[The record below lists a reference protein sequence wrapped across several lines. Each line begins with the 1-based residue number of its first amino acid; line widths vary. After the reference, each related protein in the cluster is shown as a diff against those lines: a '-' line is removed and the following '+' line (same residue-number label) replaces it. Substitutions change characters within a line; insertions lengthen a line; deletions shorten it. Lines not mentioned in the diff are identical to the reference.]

1 MLIADTVYSFH
12 TQTIKLAAGTTLA
25 YRDTGRGFPLLFI
38 HGLGSYMPAWSRNIP
53 FLSRHFRCL
62 ALDLPGYGKSSKS
75 GFSPGMEYYAGVIRE
90 FMDRMQIPECYLAG
104 HSMGGQ
110 IAIHSALGN
119 PDRIRKL
126 VLAAPAGLETFTAP
140 EAQQVAAWFEQE
152 KVMKAGPGIVEENLK
167 ANFYQFPDDA
177 QPLLAHRL
185 QYRNCTDYPDFCRAL
200 SAGVLAM
207 LKEPV
212 YDKLPQ
218 LKMPVL
224 ILFGRQ
230 DAYIPNRLL
239 HPALDPEK
247 IAKGASALIP
257 KGSYS
262 MLEHCGHFV
271 QFEQSEAYNK
281 KLMEFL
287 QPETKT

>member
-12 TQTIKLAAGTTLA
+12 TQTMRLAAGTTLA
-25 YRDTGRGFPLLFI
+25 FSDTGRGFPLLLI
-38 HGLGSYMPAWSRNIP
+38 HGLGSYMKAWSKNIP

-75 GFSPGMEYYAGVIRE
+75 GFSPGMEYYAAVIRE
-90 FMDRMQIPECYLAG
+90 FMDRMQIPACYLAG

-110 IAIHSALGN
+110 VAIHSALGN
-119 PDRIRKL
+119 PDRISKL
-126 VLAAPAGLETFTAP
+126 ALAAPAGLETFTAP
-140 EAQQVAAWFEQE
+140 EAQQLAAWFEQE
-152 KVMKAGPGIVEENLK
+152 KVRKAGPAIVTENLK
-167 ANFYQFPDDA
+167 ANFYRFPDDA
-177 QPLLAHRL
+177 RSMLADRL
-185 QYRNCTDYPDFCRAL
+185 QYMNCADYPDFCRAV
-200 SAGVLAM
+200 SQGVWSM

-224 ILFGRQ
+224 IIFGRQ

-239 HPALDPEK
+239 HPSLDQEK

-257 KGSYS
+257 KASFH
-262 MLEHCGHFV
+262 MLEQCGHFV
-271 QFEQSEAYNK
+271 QFEQAEAFNK
-281 KLMEFL
+281 QLLNFL
-287 QPETKT
+287 SR